1 MNIKSAK
8 IYRYLKILAIIVVF
22 VLIGVLVPGFLNPVN
37 LLNVVRQSSIV
48 GICAMAVAMVIIIRG
63 IDLSTGGI
71 ISLCGLMNGVLLLG
85 GVSLPIALIATLAT
99 GCFLG
104 FMDGFI
110 IAKLRVPA
118 FIGTYV
124 FGQVAQSLALLMKEG
139 RSIGNFPS
147 AYVFIGNGKILGIP
161 FPDIIM
167 VVFFIILTLL
177 LSKTAFGNHVYAL
190 GHSDAVVREEGVNID
205 KIKIIVFSISGFC
218 AAISGIILSAQMNTA
233 HPTQGE
239 QYLLDSIAA
248 CIIGGVSLEGGEGKI
263 IHAFVG
269 ALLIGAIRNILN
281 LLGLHPFIQN
291 LLIGGVIITL
301 VGINIFNK
309 IRAERKSNSLFSVE

>member
-1 MNIKSAK
+1 MNNKSAK
-8 IYRYLKILAIIVVF
+8 LNRYIKLFIIVAAF
-22 VLIGVLVPGFLNPVN
+22 VLIGLFVPGFLNPAN

-48 GICAMAVAMVIIIRG
+48 GICAMAVAMVIITRG

-71 ISLCGLMNGVLLLG
+71 ISLCGLLNGVLLLE
-85 GVSLPIALIATLAT
+85 GVSLPIALAASLAA
-99 GCFLG
+99 GLFLG
-104 FMDGFI
+104 FMDGLI

-124 FGQVAQSLALLMKEG
+124 FGQVAQSLALLIKEG
-139 RSIGNFPS
+139 RSIGNFPKD
-147 AYVFIGNGKILGIP
+147 YVFIGNGKLFEIP
-161 FPDIIM
+161 IPDIIM
-167 VVFFIILTLL
+167 VIFFIVLTLIL
-177 LSKTAFGNHVYAL
+177 NRTAFGNHVYAL
-190 GHSDAVVREEGVNID
+190 GHSDAVVREEGVNIN

-218 AAISGIILSAQMNTA
+218 AAVSGVILSAQMNAA

-263 IHAFVG
+263 VHAFIG
-269 ALLIGAIRNILN
+269 ALLIGTIRNILN

-291 LLIGGVIITL
+291 LMIGGVIIAL
-301 VGINIFNK
+301 VAFNMFNK
-309 IRAERKSNSLFSVE
+309 IRVEKKSKSYLI